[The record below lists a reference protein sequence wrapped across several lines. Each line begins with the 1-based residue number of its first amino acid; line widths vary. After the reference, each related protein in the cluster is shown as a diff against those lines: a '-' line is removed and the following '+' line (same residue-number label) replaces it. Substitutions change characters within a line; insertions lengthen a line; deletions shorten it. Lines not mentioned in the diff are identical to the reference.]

1 MEAVDIRVENISKTF
16 MHNIMGKI
24 SAVDN
29 VTLEIKPGE
38 LLTLL
43 GPSGCGK
50 TTTLRIIAGF
60 ENPDTGRIHI
70 GGDDVTEQMANRRN
84 IGFVFQNYALFPHLS
99 IFENVAYGLR
109 VQKMPSRKIR
119 QAVSDVLKLVGLEGY
134 DDQFPNQISG
144 GQQQRVALARAIV
157 IKPRVLL
164 FDEPLSNLDAKLRVH
179 TRGEIRRLQKS
190 LHITTVYVT
199 HDQEEAMAI
208 SDRIVV
214 MNKGKI
220 EQIGTAE
227 KLYFS
232 PSTEFVAKFIGKVN
246 VLQAAA
252 EPAGEQITRL
262 TIFGHIF
269 EGEWP
274 QTDIAPGRT
283 LNAFVRPEFVKLLKN
298 TVEGHFTGVISEV
311 TFLGEKVEYVVDV
324 EGTLINATS
333 SDPFEHEIF
342 SMGQKVG
349 IQLFAKNIKIL

>member
-1 MEAVDIRVENISKTF
+1 MNIEAVDIRVENISKTF
-16 MHNIMGKI
+16 MHNIMGEI
-24 SAVDN
+24 TAVDN
-29 VTLEIKPGE
+29 VDLEIKPGE

-60 ENPDTGRIHI
+60 ETPDAGRIHI

-109 VQKMPSRKIR
+109 VQKMPLREIR

-179 TRGEIRRLQKS
+179 TRSEIRRLQKS
-190 LHITTVYVT
+190 LRITTVYVT

-214 MNKGKI
+214 MNKGEI
-220 EQIGTAE
+220 EQFGTAE
-227 KLYFS
+227 ELYFS
-232 PSTEFVAKFIGKVN
+232 PGTEFVAKFIDRK
-246 VLQAAA
+246 
-252 EPAGEQITRL
+252 
-262 TIFGHIF
+262 
-269 EGEWP
+269 
-274 QTDIAPGRT
+274 
-283 LNAFVRPEFVKLLKN
+283 
-298 TVEGHFTGVISEV
+298 S
-311 TFLGEKVEYVVDV
+311 VV
-324 EGTLINATS
+324 
-333 SDPFEHEIF
+333 
-342 SMGQKVG
+342 
-349 IQLFAKNIKIL
+349 